1 MPPKRTGKA
10 AAAPKGGSS
19 AAACGDSGAASCGK
33 ATGKSVNGDSGLVP
47 LLHSDHLQAITVHT
61 PGVGQSS
68 TVESDLQKTSADG
81 QTKQPKS
88 LQEQKDSKRALWM
101 SMLTLLIS
109 IPALVGA

>member
-10 AAAPKGGSS
+10 APKAS
-19 AAACGDSGAASCGK
+19 AACGDSGAAACGK
-33 ATGKSVNGDSGLVP
+33 ATGKSVNGDSGLTP

-68 TVESDLQKTSADG
+68 TVETDPSKTSSSNG
-81 QTKQPKS
+81 QSKQPKS
-88 LQEQKDSKRALWM
+88 LEEQKASKRALWM
-101 SMLTLLIS
+101 SMLTLVIS